1 MVYAPENYDISTDS
15 TTAGSIRHHRSQSQP
30 KTTALIIISIMKL
43 VAYTWANKYSDKITL
58 PADVLDSLVAEF
70 GDELPRPLLFT
81 IKARDPKNPRDSHL
95 TTVGV
100 KEFTAESGTV
110 GVPQIVLENIRTE
123 TGAIL
128 DVTVSRD
135 IPLATDMT
143 LKPRDQYQVDNYE
156 ALLEAALRASYTAL
170 TVGQNIV
177 IRNPSDASRDLEFV
191 VESLSPASTVCIVD
205 TDVNLDVLVPVG
217 VDNGQIAS
225 AGSYK
230 TRDTAADLASLDFS
244 TITSLPFSSGP
255 SKHRIS
261 LEKFPHITIASFRAF
276 IGISQDTCPSSFI
289 WSTLDGSVD
298 IQASNPFGQ
307 ELYIWSEDELKIEN
321 HAIEIEDGDHE
332 MADDAPANSTK
343 CPTCNN
349 YIPDQSYT
357 LHSNFCAR
365 NNIPCDQFDVC
376 GHVFKRGEP
385 RESHWHCQSCDKFG
399 DGSDAHDTHVHYSHT
414 TPQPCAC
421 GFQASNHITL
431 TLHSHTECPLTLHE
445 CRFCHLRVPR
455 DVASPRD
462 LISGYSGHESAC
474 GAKTTDCHVCKK
486 PVRLRDLL
494 SHQKLH
500 TLATRDKIAPELCS
514 NTLCIRGRGNNA
526 LELCDTCFG
535 PLYSSVNDPTG
546 SRLKSRVERRY
557 VIQLTKGCGKSSC
570 RNSYCVS
577 SGLLAKPTMAQVM
590 GLIKEIPA
598 PSFCVDEK
606 TTKRKNF
613 VDFQAEN
620 SHYSREWLSVAIE
633 ENKGNEQEAV
643 KWLEYNAPKEITV

>member
-1 MVYAPENYDISTDS
+1 
-15 TTAGSIRHHRSQSQP
+15 
-30 KTTALIIISIMKL
+30 MKL
-43 VAYTWANKYSDKITL
+43 VASTSSNTYSDKITL
-58 PADVLDSLVAEF
+58 PADVLDSLIAEF
-70 GDELPRPLLFT
+70 GDDLPRPLLFT
-81 IKARDPKNPRDSHL
+81 LKARDPKNPRDSHV

-110 GVPQIVLENIRTE
+110 EVPPIVLQNIKTE
-123 TGAIL
+123 AGTTI
-128 DVTVSRD
+128 DVAVSRD
-135 IPLATDMT
+135 TPLATDMT
-143 LKPRDQYQVDNYE
+143 LKPRDQYQVENYE
-156 ALLEAALRASYTAL
+156 ALLEAALRANYTAL

-217 VDNGQIAS
+217 VDSNEQTAVDKS
-225 AGSYK
+225 
-230 TRDTAADLASLDFS
+230 RDKSADLSALEFFS
-244 TITSLPFSSGP
+244 SITSLPFSSGP
-255 SKHRIS
+255 TKARLS
-261 LEKFPHITIASFRAF
+261 LEKFSHVTIASSKAF
-276 IGISQDTCPSSFI
+276 IGVSQDTGPSSFI

-307 ELYIWSEDELKIEN
+307 ELYIWSEDDLTVEN
-321 HAIEIEDGDHE
+321 HVIEIDDDHE
-332 MADDAPANSTK
+332 MADDAPADSTK

-349 YIPDQSYT
+349 YIPNQSYT

-365 NNIPCDQFDVC
+365 NNIPCDKFDIC
-376 GHVFKRGEP
+376 GHVFKRGES
-385 RESHWHCQSCDKFG
+385 RDSHWHCESCEKFG
-399 DGSDAHDTHVHYSHT
+399 DGLESRDTHVHYSHT
-414 TPQPCAC
+414 VPDPCGC
-421 GFQASNHITL
+421 GFQASNNTTL
-431 TLHSHTECPLTLHE
+431 ALHNHTECPLTLHE

-455 DVASPRD
+455 DVASARD

-514 NTLCIRGRGNNA
+514 NILCIRSRGSNA
-526 LELCDTCFG
+526 LDLCDACFG
-535 PLYSSVNDPTG
+535 PLYSSVNDPSG
-546 SRLKSRVERRY
+546 ARLKSRVERRY
-557 VIQLTKGCGKSSC
+557 VIQMTKGCGKSSC

-590 GLIKEIPA
+590 GLIKEVSA

-613 VDFQAEN
+613 VDFQVEN
-620 SHYSREWLSVAIE
+620 SQYSREWLSVAIE

-643 KWLEYNAPKEITV
+643 KWLEYNAPKAIVV

>member
-261 LEKFPHITIASFRAF
+261 LEKFP
-276 IGISQDTCPSSFI
+276 
-289 WSTLDGSVD
+289 TL
-298 IQASNPFGQ
+298 
-307 ELYIWSEDELKIEN
+307 
-321 HAIEIEDGDHE
+321 
-332 MADDAPANSTK
+332 
-343 CPTCNN
+343 
-349 YIPDQSYT
+349 
-357 LHSNFCAR
+357 
-365 NNIPCDQFDVC
+365 
-376 GHVFKRGEP
+376 
-385 RESHWHCQSCDKFG
+385 
-399 DGSDAHDTHVHYSHT
+399 
-414 TPQPCAC
+414 
-421 GFQASNHITL
+421 
-431 TLHSHTECPLTLHE
+431 PL
-445 CRFCHLRVPR
+445 
-455 DVASPRD
+455 
-462 LISGYSGHESAC
+462 
-474 GAKTTDCHVCKK
+474 
-486 PVRLRDLL
+486 LL
-494 SHQKLH
+494 SELSLASLR
-500 TLATRDKIAPELCS
+500 TLVRP
-514 NTLCIRGRGNNA
+514 
-526 LELCDTCFG
+526 
-535 PLYSSVNDPTG
+535 
-546 SRLKSRVERRY
+546 
-557 VIQLTKGCGKSSC
+557 
-570 RNSYCVS
+570 VS
-577 SGLLAKPTMAQVM
+577 SGRHWTVRWTFKRAILSARSCTYGAKM
-590 GLIKEIPA
+590 
-598 PSFCVDEK
+598 S
-606 TTKRKNF
+606 
-613 VDFQAEN
+613 
-620 SHYSREWLSVAIE
+620 SR
-633 ENKGNEQEAV
+633 
-643 KWLEYNAPKEITV
+643 

>member
-1 MVYAPENYDISTDS
+1 
-15 TTAGSIRHHRSQSQP
+15 
-30 KTTALIIISIMKL
+30 MKL
-43 VAYTWANKYSDKITL
+43 LASTSPHKYSDKITL
-58 PADVLDSLVAEF
+58 PADVLDSLIAEF

-81 IKARDPKNPRDSHL
+81 LKSRDPKNPRDSHV

-110 GVPQIVLENIRTE
+110 EVPQIVLENIKTE
-123 TGAIL
+123 TGTTI
-128 DVTVSRD
+128 DVAVSRD
-135 IPLATDMT
+135 TPLATDMT

-156 ALLEAALRASYTAL
+156 ALLEAALRANYTAL

-191 VESLSPASTVCIVD
+191 VENLSPASTVCIVD

-217 VDNGQIAS
+217 VDNGQAVES
-225 AGSYK
+225 SK
-230 TRDTAADLASLDFS
+230 SRETEKSADLLSIEFFS

-255 SKHRIS
+255 TKAKIS
-261 LEKFPHITIASFRAF
+261 LEKFSHVTITSSKAF
-276 IGISQDTCPSSFI
+276 IGVSQDTSPSSFI

-307 ELYIWSEDELKIEN
+307 ELYIWSEGELKVEN
-321 HAIEIEDGDHE
+321 HVIEIDGDGDHE
-332 MADDAPANSTK
+332 MADDAPADSTK
-343 CPTCNN
+343 CPNCNN
-349 YIPDQSYT
+349 YIPNQSYT

-365 NNIPCDQFDVC
+365 NNIPCDKFDIC
-376 GHVFKRGEP
+376 GHVFKRGES
-385 RESHWHCQSCDKFG
+385 RESHWHCESCDKFG
-399 DGSDAHDTHVHYSHT
+399 DDLESRDVHVHYSHT
-414 TPQPCAC
+414 VPDPCAC
-421 GFQASNHITL
+421 GFQASSNTTL
-431 TLHSHTECPLTLHE
+431 ALHNHTECPLTLHE

-455 DVASPRD
+455 EVASARD
-462 LISGYSGHESAC
+462 MISGYSGHESAC

-514 NTLCIRGRGNNA
+514 NTLCIRSRGNNA
-526 LELCDTCFG
+526 LDLCDTCFG

-546 SRLKSRVERRY
+546 ARLKSRVERRY

-577 SGLLAKPTMAQVM
+577 SGLIAKPTMAQVM
-590 GLIKEIPA
+590 GLIKEVSA

-613 VDFQAEN
+613 VDFQAEH
-620 SHYSREWLSVAIE
+620 SQYSREWLSVAIE

-643 KWLEYNAPKEITV
+643 KWLEYNAPKAIVV

>member
-1 MVYAPENYDISTDS
+1 
-15 TTAGSIRHHRSQSQP
+15 
-30 KTTALIIISIMKL
+30 MKL
-43 VAYTWANKYSDKITL
+43 VASPSPHKYSDKITL
-58 PADVLDSLVAEF
+58 PADVLDSLIAEF
-70 GDELPRPLLFT
+70 GDELPRPLMFT
-81 IKARDPKNPRDSHL
+81 LKARDPKNTRNAHT

-100 KEFTAESGTV
+100 KEFTAEPGAVEVPEVVLGNIKTEPGT
-110 GVPQIVLENIRTE
+110 PI
-123 TGAIL
+123 
-128 DVTVSRD
+128 DVSVSRD
-135 IPLATDMT
+135 VPLATDMT

-156 ALLEAALRASYTAL
+156 ALLEAALRANYTAL

-191 VESLSPASTVCIVD
+191 VENLSPSATVCIVD

-217 VDNGQIAS
+217 VDSDQPEKS
-225 AGSYK
+225 
-230 TRDTAADLASLDFS
+230 ADLRTLDFS
-244 TITSLPFSSGP
+244 TITALPFSSGP
-255 SKHRIS
+255 TKAKIS
-261 LEKFPHITIASFRAF
+261 LEKFSHVTISSSQAF
-276 IGISQDTCPSSFI
+276 VGVSQDTSPSSFI

-298 IQASNPFGQ
+298 IEKSNPFGP
-307 ELYIWSEDELKIEN
+307 ELYIWSENELAVEN
-321 HAIEIEDGDHE
+321 HVISIDDDD
-332 MADDAPANSTK
+332 MSDAPADSTK

-349 YIPDQSYT
+349 YIPSQSYM

-365 NNIPCDQFDVC
+365 NNTPCDRFDVC
-376 GHVFKRGEP
+376 GHVFKRGES
-385 RESHWHCQSCDKFG
+385 RESHWHCDLCDKFG
-399 DGSDAHDTHVHYSHT
+399 DGSEARETHIHYSHT
-414 TPQPCAC
+414 EPSPCGC
-421 GFQASNHITL
+421 GFQASSNTAL
-431 TLHSHTECPLTLHE
+431 ALHKHTECPLSLHE

-455 DVASPRD
+455 DVASARD
-462 LISGYSGHESAC
+462 MISGYSGHESAC

-514 NTLCIRGRGNNA
+514 NSLCIRSRGSNA
-526 LELCDTCFG
+526 LDLCDTCFG

-590 GLIKEIPA
+590 GLIKDISA
-598 PSFCVDEK
+598 PHFCVDEK

-620 SHYSREWLSVAIE
+620 SGYSREWLSVAIE

-643 KWLEYNAPKEITV
+643 RWLEFHAPKQIAV